1 MSLFLGSS
9 RSGSFFCGSSFS
21 DSDFHFQV
29 EEAEG
34 SVLADI
40 LPTLVTEILTLT
52 YRRHP
57 QDSPVPDTIL

>member
-1 MSLFLGSS
+1 MVLLG
-9 RSGSFFCGSSFS
+9 

-29 EEAEG
+29 EEAGG

-40 LPTLVTEILTLT
+40 PPTLVTEILTLT